1 MRNKLLKLFA
11 LIGVIAVLAT
21 PSFAAK
27 KVKWNLAMTWPKT
40 LSPLVHPP
48 QKLAK
53 LLDEMS
59 GGGFTI
65 KVDDSSK
72 HKSPLGIFN
81 MVKGGQYDIGH
92 SASYYYKGIEM
103 SMALL
108 TTAPFSMTTAEQYS
122 WYYYGEG
129 EALTKKVFDKH
140 GMYAFPSGNTGVQ
153 MGGWFR
159 SEIKSLADLKGLKMR
174 IPGLAGEIFSKLGV
188 TVTNIAPGEL
198 FTSLQMGTIDALEWV
213 GPSMDVKM
221 GFYKIAPFY
230 YTGWH
235 EPASDMHFYVNKR
248 AYDKLS
254 KEYQT
259 MLKTAIRTVGMDMYF
274 ENYNMNAD
282 AWKKMKVENPNIKV
296 KTFPKKVLKAMKK
309 ATDEV
314 MMSYS
319 KKDPLFKEIY
329 ESRQNYL
336 NKVRPWTKLSDY
348 DYIRTSEMVK

>member
-1 MRNKLLKLFA
+1 MTNRLLKLFA
-11 LIGVIAVLAT
+11 VIGVLSLLAT

-40 LSPLVHPP
+40 LVPLVHPS
-48 QKLAK
+48 QKLSQ
-53 LLDEMS
+53 LLEEMS
-59 GGGFTI
+59 GGKFII
-65 KVDDSSK
+65 KVDGAGK

-81 MVKGGQYDIGH
+81 MVKGGQYQIGH
-92 SASYYYKGIEM
+92 SSSYYYKGIDM

-108 TTAPFSMTTAEQYS
+108 TTSPFGMTTAEQYS
-122 WYYYGEG
+122 WYYYGGG

-140 GMYAFPSGNTGVQ
+140 GMLSFPSGNTGVQ
-153 MGGWFR
+153 MGGWFAK
-159 SEIKSLADLKGLKMR
+159 EIKSLEDLKGLKMR
-174 IPGLAGEIFSKLGV
+174 IPGMAGEIFAKLGV

-213 GPSMDVKM
+213 GPSMDIKM

-235 EPASDMHFYVNKR
+235 EPASDMHFYVNER
-248 AYDKLS
+248 AYKKLPD
-254 KEYQT
+254 EYKT
-259 MLKTAIRTVGMDMYF
+259 MLKTAIRMVGMDMYF
-274 ENYNMNAD
+274 ENYDLNAE
-282 AWKKMKVENPNIKV
+282 AWQQMKKEYPNIKV

-314 MMSYS
+314 MMEYS

-329 ESRQNYL
+329 ESQSNYL
-336 NKVRPWTKLSDY
+336 KKVRPWTKLSDY
-348 DYIRTSEMVK
+348 DYIRTNEMVK